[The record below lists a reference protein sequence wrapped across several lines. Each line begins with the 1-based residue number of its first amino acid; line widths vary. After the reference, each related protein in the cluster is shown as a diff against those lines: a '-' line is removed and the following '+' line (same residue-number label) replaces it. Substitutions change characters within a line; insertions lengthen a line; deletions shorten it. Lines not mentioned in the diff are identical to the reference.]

1 MLERLQLPPWS
12 PCPPLWSRRA
22 SWFGEVQLRRGQRRG
37 RQKMPSGEKQQ
48 EESCPH
54 LRQGELLQSPAH
66 LRARVSSGWAG
77 GRCRAAEPPLHR
89 AERGAG
95 AGTGRKGGLVT
106 RRDITNNF
114 FSLPRGCRCSPSP
127 QSRCAGPV
135 PPAAPQHPPHGTGQP
150 DSAPS
155 GSPQAKG
162 RSRERYARLKP
173 QHREPRQESRFGN
186 KQPLS
191 ITTAGRNTA

>member
-1 MLERLQLPPWS
+1 MVPVSAALEQTRILVWGSSTSTGTEKRKAKNAIGGEATGGVLSSPPAG
-12 PCPPLWSRRA
+12 RA
-22 SWFGEVQLRRGQRRG
+22 APE
-37 RQKMPSGEKQQ
+37 
-48 EESCPH
+48 
-54 LRQGELLQSPAH
+54 SPAH